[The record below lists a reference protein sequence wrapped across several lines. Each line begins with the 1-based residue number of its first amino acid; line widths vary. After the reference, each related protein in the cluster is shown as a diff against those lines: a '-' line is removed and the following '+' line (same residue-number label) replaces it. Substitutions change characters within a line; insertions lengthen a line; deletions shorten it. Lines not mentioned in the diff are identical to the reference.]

1 MAQLQT
7 GTGERAGERIY
18 RIDNVQLT
26 IVGRGEYMANI
37 ITSCRIL
44 CSIVLLF
51 FPAFSPA
58 FFVLYCLA
66 GFTDMID
73 GTVARKTNTVS
84 KFGSELD
91 TVADIVF
98 VLICLIKLLPC
109 LRISLWLWIW
119 IGVIA
124 VVKAINI
131 VVGFMLR
138 KKFVAEHTMLNKI
151 TGALLF
157 ILPLTLSAIDINYS
171 GSLVCLI
178 ATLAALHEGYLT
190 VSEKRKSDIP

>member
-1 MAQLQT
+1 
-7 GTGERAGERIY
+7 
-18 RIDNVQLT
+18 
-26 IVGRGEYMANI
+26 MANI

-51 FPAFSPA
+51 LPAFSPA

-84 KFGSELD
+84 EFGSALD

-98 VLICLIKLLPC
+98 VVICLIKLLPC
-109 LRISLWLWIW
+109 LTISLWLWIW

-124 VVKAINI
+124 GIKAINI
-131 VVGFMLR
+131 VVGFIVR
-138 KKFVAEHTMLNKI
+138 KKFVAEHTLLNKI

-157 ILPLTLSAIDINYS
+157 ISPITLPLIDINYS
-171 GSLVCLI
+171 GSLVCLV
-178 ATLAALHEGYLT
+178 AAMAALHEGYLT
-190 VSEKRKSDIP
+190 VSENHKSDIS